1 MSPLGPGYIPPRTE
15 RARHREESEVPVLT
29 RKREEQIVVGAVAI
43 TVVAIGP
50 GRVRLGIEAPADV
63 VVRRAE
69 RPADC
74 SPTAPRARP
83 RRALAPTR
91 KGRTT

>member
-1 MSPLGPGYIPPRTE
+1 ML
-15 RARHREESEVPVLT
+15 VLT
-29 RKREEQIVVGAVAI
+29 RKCEEQIVIGEVVI

-50 GRVRLGIEAPADV
+50 GRVRLGIDAPADV

-69 RPADC
+69 LPDTFRSAVP
-74 SPTAPRARP
+74 PARP
-83 RRALAPTR
+83 RLALAPTR